1 MFCFKFAVNVVR
13 PASCCFVLH
22 HGWFASVVRS
32 VPVLRSRVLAPE
44 FSPSTLPPDRHS
56 TDSSD
61 LPLPGSCSFFAFATL
76 RCLFSPGLVSSRY
89 LSLKI
94 TGYLLEPLLGQ
105 PVSICRNFTLAE
117 HVVLTYFSTF
127 YSFYHGWYLYQ
138 IQETVINA
146 FLSSPDTA

>member
-13 PASCCFVLH
+13 PASCCFILH

-44 FSPSTLPPDRHS
+44 FSPSPLSPDRHS

-61 LPLPGSCSFFAFATL
+61 LPLPGSCSSIAFVTHRCSFSLCLAT
-76 RCLFSPGLVSSRY
+76 SRY
-89 LSLKI
+89 FSLTI

-105 PVSICRNFTLAE
+105 PVSIRRPWSLQVRRLF
-117 HVVLTYFSTF
+117 YIFSQWLVTF
-127 YSFYHGWYLYQ
+127 VCVSDSGNCY
-138 IQETVINA
+138 
-146 FLSSPDTA
+146 

>member
-13 PASCCFVLH
+13 PASCCFILH

-32 VPVLRSRVLAPE
+32 VPVLRSRVLALE
-44 FSPSTLPPDRHS
+44 LSLSTLPPDRHS

-105 PVSICRNFTLAE
+105 PVSICRMWSLHDWRHF
-117 HVVLTYFSTF
+117 F
-127 YSFYHGWYLYQ
+127 
-138 IQETVINA
+138 TVISTMA
-146 FLSSPDTA
+146 GICIRFSRLLLMRFCPLRTPHERK